1 MSRESDLMDE
11 YMHQVYL
18 YFPDLL
24 GEVVRVREY
33 VQFMLLL
40 ETNTKYDYFY
50 NITNNVLIPIP
61 KDDKNLDKESFR
73 RIFGVLL
80 RRSLECS
87 GLTQEELSE
96 KTGIP
101 QPNISDYLYGK
112 HFPSFYQIDKMAKAM
127 NCSVEDLRYV
137 K

>member
-1 MSRESDLMDE
+1 MSRESDLMND
-11 YMHQVYL
+11 YLHQVYL

-24 GEVVRVREY
+24 GKVMHVREY
-33 VQFMLLL
+33 VQLMLLL
-40 ETNTKYDYFY
+40 ETNSKYDYFY
-50 NITNNVLIPIP
+50 DLSNNVLIPIP
-61 KDDKNLDKESFR
+61 KSDQDLDKESFR

-80 RRSLECS
+80 RRALERS

>member
-1 MSRESDLMDE
+1 MSRESNLMDE

-24 GEVVRVREY
+24 GEVVHAKEY

-40 ETNTKYDYFY
+40 ETNTKYDYLY

-61 KDDKNLDKESFR
+61 KDDKNLDKDSFR

-80 RRSLECS
+80 RRALECS

>member
-1 MSRESDLMDE
+1 MSRGSTMLDRDL
-11 YMHQVYL
+11 HQVFL
-18 YFPDLL
+18 YFPDLQK
-24 GEVVRVREY
+24 EVIRAREY
-33 VQFMLLL
+33 VQLMLLL
-40 ETNTKYDYFY
+40 ETNSKYDYFY
-50 NITNNVLIPIP
+50 NLTNNVLIPIP
-61 KDDKNLDKESFR
+61 KNDQDLDKESFA

-80 RRSLECS
+80 RRALEHS
-87 GLTQEELSE
+87 GLTQEELSK

-101 QPNISDYLYGK
+101 QARISEYLYGK

>member
-24 GEVVRVREY
+24 GEVVHVREY

-61 KDDKNLDKESFR
+61 KDDKNLDKDSFR

-80 RRSLECS
+80 RRALECS

>member
-1 MSRESDLMDE
+1 MSRESNLMDE

-24 GEVVRVREY
+24 GEVVHAREY

-40 ETNTKYDYFY
+40 ETNTKYNYFY
-50 NITNNVLIPIP
+50 SITNNVLIPIP

-80 RRSLECS
+80 RRALECS

>member
-1 MSRESDLMDE
+1 MSRESNLMNG

-24 GEVVRVREY
+24 GKVIHAREY

-80 RRSLECS
+80 RRALECS

>member
-1 MSRESDLMDE
+1 MSRESNLTNE
-11 YMHQVYL
+11 NMHQLYL

-24 GEVVRVREY
+24 GEVVHAREY

-61 KDDKNLDKESFR
+61 KDDKNLDKESFK

-80 RRSLECS
+80 RRALECS

-127 NCSVEDLRYV
+127 NCSVDDLRYV

>member
-1 MSRESDLMDE
+1 MSRESDLMNG

-24 GEVVRVREY
+24 GKVIHAREY
-33 VQFMLLL
+33 IQFMLLL
-40 ETNTKYDYFY
+40 ETNTEYDYFY
-50 NITNNVLIPIP
+50 NITSNVLIPIP
-61 KDDKNLDKESFR
+61 KSDRDLDKESFA

-80 RRSLECS
+80 RRALERS

-101 QPNISDYLYGK
+101 QARISDYLYGK

>member
-1 MSRESDLMDE
+1 MSRESNLMDE

-24 GEVVRVREY
+24 GKVIHAREY

-50 NITNNVLIPIP
+50 NITNNVLIQIP
-61 KDDKNLDKESFR
+61 KDDKNLDKDSFR

-80 RRSLECS
+80 RRALECS

>member
-24 GEVVRVREY
+24 GDVVHVREY

-80 RRSLECS
+80 RRALECS

>member
-1 MSRESDLMDE
+1 MSRRSDLIDE
-11 YMHQVYL
+11 YLHQVYL
-18 YFPDLL
+18 YFPELEK
-24 GEVVRVREY
+24 EVIQAREY
-33 VQFMLLL
+33 ISFMLLI
-40 ETNTKYDYFY
+40 ETNSRFDYFY
-50 NITNNVLIPIP
+50 DLTKNVLIPIP
-61 KDDKNLDKESFR
+61 KSDRDLDKESFR

-80 RRSLECS
+80 RRCLEHS

>member
-1 MSRESDLMDE
+1 MSRESNLMDE

-24 GEVVRVREY
+24 GEVVHAREY

-61 KDDKNLDKESFR
+61 KDDKNLDKDSFR

-80 RRSLECS
+80 RRALECS
-87 GLTQEELSE
+87 GLTQEDLSE

>member
-1 MSRESDLMDE
+1 MSRESNLIGE

-24 GEVVRVREY
+24 GEVVHAREY

-80 RRSLECS
+80 RRALECS

>member
-1 MSRESDLMDE
+1 MSRESDLMND
-11 YMHQVYL
+11 YLHQVYL

-24 GEVVRVREY
+24 GKVMHAREY
-33 VQFMLLL
+33 VQLMLLL
-40 ETNTKYDYFY
+40 ETNSKYDYFY
-50 NITNNVLIPIP
+50 NLSNNVLIPIP
-61 KDDKNLDKESFR
+61 KSDQDLDKESFR

-80 RRSLECS
+80 RRALERS

>member
-1 MSRESDLMDE
+1 MSRESDLMND
-11 YMHQVYL
+11 YLHQVYL

-24 GEVVRVREY
+24 GKVMHAREY
-33 VQFMLLL
+33 VQLMLLL
-40 ETNTKYDYFY
+40 ETNSKYDYFY
-50 NITNNVLIPIP
+50 DLSNNVLIPIP
-61 KDDKNLDKESFR
+61 KSDQDLDKESFR

-80 RRSLECS
+80 RRALERS

-101 QPNISDYLYGK
+101 QARISDYLYGK

>member
-1 MSRESDLMDE
+1 MSRESNLMNS

-24 GEVVRVREY
+24 GEVVHAREY

-80 RRSLECS
+80 RRALERS
-87 GLTQEELSE
+87 GLTQEELSQ